1 MYFIFGILTVL
12 ITVFA
17 IQVLFILTCDYI
29 DLKTLLILML
39 LHMSGS
45 ALSILSLNN
54 SSIILKYLVFLLTI
68 AIIFLSNI
76 FTRNHYKKFKEKRRP

>member
-1 MYFIFGILTVL
+1 MYFIFGILTIL

-39 LHMSGS
+39 LHMSS
-45 ALSILSLNN
+45 QAAFTSQLALW
-54 SSIILKYLVFLLTI
+54 
-68 AIIFLSNI
+68 
-76 FTRNHYKKFKEKRRP
+76 EP

>member
-1 MYFIFGILTVL
+1 MYFIFGILTIL

-17 IQVLFILTCDYI
+17 IQVLFILTCNYI

-68 AIIFLSNI
+68 AIIFSSSIL
-76 FTRNHYKKFKEKRRP
+76 TRNHYKKFKEKQRP

>member
-1 MYFIFGILTVL
+1 MYFIFGILTIL

-45 ALSILSLNN
+45 AFSILSLNN

-68 AIIFLSNI
+68 EIIFSSSIL
-76 FTRNHYKKFKEKRRP
+76 TKNHYKKFKEKQRP